1 MHHLVMQRCYP
12 APVRTTITIDEQV
25 YREAKAV
32 AARSARTVSQVIED
46 AVRSSLRSGAT
57 APAELDALPTFG
69 RGGTLPGVDL
79 ADRSALADLMDGG
92 SLNALR

>member
-1 MHHLVMQRCYP
+1 MMRRCY
-12 APVRTTITIDEQV
+12 AGGVRTTITIDEQV

-46 AVRSSLRSGAT
+46 AVRSALREVSG
-57 APAELDALPTFG
+57 PVGDLEPLPTFG

-79 ADRSALADLMDGG
+79 ADQSALADLMDAGG
-92 SLNALR
+92 ALDALR

>member
-1 MHHLVMQRCYP
+1 MQRCY
-12 APVRTTITIDEQV
+12 AHRVRTTITIDEGL

-46 AVRSSLRSGAT
+46 AVRSAVRAAD
-57 APAELDALPTFG
+57 APAEGVDPLPVFG

-79 ADRSALADLMDGG
+79 GDRSALADLMDGRG
-92 SLNALR
+92 SLDALR